1 MASSFKPVNVSGVI
15 IKWILDFDD
24 VLLIYILPAND
35 EVVPKSNDIDAICQI
50 TVVAWKNLHLKIRKQ
65 LQNR

>member
-1 MASSFKPVNVSGVI
+1 MASPFKPANVSGVI

-35 EVVPKSNDIDAICQI
+35 EVVPKSNDLDARCQI
-50 TVVAWKNLHLKIRKQ
+50 TVVAWTN
-65 LQNR
+65 

>member
-1 MASSFKPVNVSGVI
+1 MASPFKPANVSGVI

-35 EVVPKSNDIDAICQI
+35 EVVPNLNDLDAGCQI
-50 TVVAWKNLHLKIRKQ
+50 TVVAWTN
-65 LQNR
+65 